1 MLESSQLV
9 QIRNLSH
16 GLKSNPYPSP
26 PGCHPTL
33 SLGERALRGYSPA
46 IINTNNTLQAD
57 SASIANGNCK
67 FCGSE

>member
-9 QIRNLSH
+9 RIRNLSH
-16 GLKSNPYPSP
+16 GLKSDPYPSP
-26 PGCHPTL
+26 PTL
-33 SLGERALRGYSPA
+33 SLGERAMRGYSPA